1 MKILLILIFFALS
14 FPLPTRA
21 TECHDTIPTVTFA
34 GWTGESSELR
44 RGFFVWDEVN
54 CWKIPSLP
62 LVDYSQHTPPYFE
75 TRAIWQSSGVI
86 EVSAA
91 FNGLDMNGVDGFV
104 ALNNCDLVGSDV
116 SVRAP
121 GHNWLRVRVAD
132 CVMPVHEYYHAVY
145 VGSGIELSWELAHHY
160 GAFDQDNPG
169 GGVGIYGFE
178 VCVVEPCSGTPV
190 NYTEWY
196 LEQVRRIRSARR

>member
-86 EVSAA
+86 EVSAT

-116 SVRAP
+116 SVREI
-121 GHNWLRVRVAD
+121 GR
-132 CVMPVHEYYHAVY
+132 
-145 VGSGIELSWELAHHY
+145 AH
-160 GAFDQDNPG
+160 
-169 GGVGIYGFE
+169 V
-178 VCVVEPCSGTPV
+178 
-190 NYTEWY
+190 
-196 LEQVRRIRSARR
+196 